1 VLHCKQ
7 YRKERKKI
15 EKALGLTLSLSKLF
29 NTRKGK
35 EAILAFLQKT
45 QIATLQ

>member
-1 VLHCKQ
+1 M
-7 YRKERKKI
+7 

-29 NTRKGK
+29 HTRKGK

-45 QIATLQ
+45 QITTL